1 MKFLFQLPTWLGIVI
16 VVVFVVV
23 AGLLAITQTRKRIQQ
38 HFTKQHEK
46 VGRLL
51 FRTSAG
57 VIALLISLSYANGRI
72 EQNKLRDT
80 MELEAS
86 LIVNVFAKLQIYGTE
101 DAFEIREKIR
111 DYVQYTIEDNW
122 EDVKANPFYSEGTGI
137 LISALQAV
145 YHLPTATETQEILKK
160 DILIEM
166 NQISKLMQVRI
177 YSQGTY
183 TPFLIHILF
192 FGLFIVWMF
201 FTVYKQNVISLAFI
215 SLYNIFIAI
224 LIYFIFIMS
233 NPLVGDL
240 KMDAHSFSIIKTK
253 GIDQKLK

>member
-86 LIVNVFAKLQIYGTE
+86 LIVNVFAKLQIKILLGSFGTMHIVRLLT
-101 DAFEIREKIR
+101 F
-111 DYVQYTIEDNW
+111 
-122 EDVKANPFYSEGTGI
+122 
-137 LISALQAV
+137 
-145 YHLPTATETQEILKK
+145 LPQVIFAT
-160 DILIEM
+160 
-166 NQISKLMQVRI
+166 
-177 YSQGTY
+177 
-183 TPFLIHILF
+183 
-192 FGLFIVWMF
+192 FGKPRQ
-201 FTVYKQNVISLAFI
+201 TVCFNR
-215 SLYNIFIAI
+215 
-224 LIYFIFIMS
+224 
-233 NPLVGDL
+233 
-240 KMDAHSFSIIKTK
+240 
-253 GIDQKLK
+253 